1 MVLRPVRLVRE
12 IHNGIKGRVRYEVA
26 GLYRSPLLKER
37 LEILALQNAEVDHVS
52 ASVLTGNVL
61 VRFDPDCNPRMIAS
75 LVEKVAVDYV
85 RELEAGANGVPLK
98 RKAESDKEILPI
110 SRVREHRPD
119 PLANV
124 VALRPQK
131 TEHWHLMESK
141 SVLASLKS
149 STRHGLSAE
158 ASQRS
163 MQEYGLNVVPEPP
176 PRSKL
181 VIFMEQF
188 QSLPVA
194 LLAAAAGLSVITGGV
209 ADAIVI
215 MAVVG
220 INAVIGFATENEAEK
235 TISSLKQLIRPYA
248 PIIREGELREVP
260 AEQVLVG
267 DLLVLKPGTYVAADA
282 RVVKAGHL
290 TVDESALTGES
301 MPAGKTVSAL
311 TGTNIPLADRNNMIY
326 SGTLVTGGQGL
337 AVVVAIGRFSEI
349 GKIQSL
355 VAEAE
360 PPDTPIERQL
370 DTIGNQLVWVSGGI
384 CGLVFV
390 IGLLRGNGLL
400 QMLKTAISLAVAAV
414 PEGLPAVATTT
425 LALGVKSMRQHKVL
439 IRNLDAVCTLGSV
452 QTICFDKT
460 GTITY
465 NKMSVLRI
473 YSGTERIEIREGLFL
488 VGQTP
493 VNPFDLD
500 ELLKLMHICVL
511 CNETQIDTDRGK
523 YVLSGSATENSLIH
537 LAITAGVDVQALR
550 EQHPLLKT
558 NYRSENC
565 QFMSTVH
572 ASDNPGRLIAL
583 KGSPVD
589 VLSKCKD
596 YIRDGVRI
604 PLTDEDRDRIETEN
618 DNMAGDALRVLGV
631 GYAERMPDE
640 PAETENGFT
649 WLGLV
654 GMADPIR
661 ERVKESIAVFH
672 GAGLETV
679 MITGD
684 QGPTAYAVGKELG
697 LANGRQL
704 EILDSADLGGTDPAV
719 VKALSKH
726 VDVFSRVSPSNKL
739 QIVQALQASGRVV
752 AMTGDGIND
761 GPALKAADIGIAM
774 GRAGTDVAREVADVV
789 LEEDDLETLIIA
801 ISDGRTIYRN
811 IRKTLHYLLATNFSE
826 IQVMF
831 AAIALGLGHPLN
843 AMQLLWINLVS
854 DIFPG
859 LALAMEPA
867 EPDMMNRPPR
877 DPHEPIV
884 KTDDFKR
891 ITFEAA
897 TLTTSSLAAYGYG
910 VMKYGMGAAA
920 GTLAFQS
927 LTTAQI
933 LHAITCRSEK
943 RSIFDTEKSPPNR
956 YLNLAVVGSLGLQLA
971 SQFVPTLRNLLGI
984 TPITVSDGLVVG
996 AASVLPLLINEA
1008 TKNGTEAADEKEL
1021 YTHV

>member
-1 MVLRPVRLVRE
+1 LVRE
-12 IHNGIKGRVRYEVA
+12 IHNGIKGRVRFKVT
-26 GLYRSPLLKER
+26 GLYRSPVLKER
-37 LEILALQNAEVDHVS
+37 LETLSLQSAEVNHVF

-61 VRFDPDCNPRMIAS
+61 IRFNPDCNPRMIAS
-75 LVEKVAVDYV
+75 LVETVVVDHV
-85 RELEAGANGVPLK
+85 RELEAESNGVPQK
-98 RKAESDKEILPI
+98 RKEEARKTRPPV
-110 SRVREHRPD
+110 SRVD
-119 PLANV
+119 DDKAVSLVKDV
-124 VALRPQK
+124 VALGRQK
-131 TEHWHLMESK
+131 AEPWHLKESK
-141 SVLASLKS
+141 FVLATLNS
-149 STRHGLSAE
+149 SAKRGLSAE
-158 ASQRS
+158 AAQKNLD
-163 MQEYGLNVVPEPP
+163 QYGLNVVPEPP

-181 VIFMEQF
+181 GIFFEQF

-194 LLAAAAGLSVITGGV
+194 LLAGAAGLSVVTGGV

-220 INAVIGFATENEAEK
+220 INAVIGFVTENEAEK

-248 PIIREGELREVP
+248 QIIREAGMREVP
-260 AEQVLVG
+260 AEQILVG
-267 DLLVLKPGTYVAADA
+267 DILILKPGTYVAADA
-282 RVVKAGHL
+282 RVVKATHL

-301 MPAGKTVSAL
+301 MPAGKKTSPLKGAH
-311 TGTNIPLADRNNMIY
+311 IPLADRDNMVY
-326 SGTLVTGGQGL
+326 SGTLVTGGQGI
-337 AVVVAIGRFSEI
+337 AVVVSIGRLSEI

-360 PPDTPIERQL
+360 APDTPIERQL
-370 DTIGNQLVWVSGGI
+370 DTIGNQLVLISSAI

-390 IGLLRGNGLL
+390 IGLLRGNGVI

-425 LALGVKSMRQHKVL
+425 LALGIKSMRQHKVL
-439 IRNLDAVCTLGSV
+439 IRNLDAVCTLGSI

-465 NKMSVLRI
+465 NKMTVLRV
-473 YSGTERIEIREGLFL
+473 YSGMERIEVHEGLFL
-488 VGQTP
+488 IGQTS
-493 VNPFDLD
+493 VNPFESD
-500 ELLKLMHICVL
+500 ELLRLIHICVL
-511 CNETQIDTDRGK
+511 CNETQIDTNQGK
-523 YVLSGSATENSLIH
+523 YVLSGSSTENALIH
-537 LAITAGVDVQALR
+537 MAITAGVDVAALR
-550 EQHPLLKT
+550 GQHPLLHI
-558 NYRSENC
+558 NYRSENR
-565 QFMSTVH
+565 QFMSSVH
-572 ASDNPGRLIAL
+572 DSDNPGRLIAL

-589 VLSKCKD
+589 VLAKCKHQ
-596 YIRDGVRI
+596 IKDGVRI
-604 PLTDEDRDRIETEN
+604 SLTDEDRDRIEAEN
-618 DNMAGDALRVLGV
+618 DRMAGDALRVLGV
-631 GYAERMPDE
+631 AYATGSSDE
-640 PAETENGFT
+640 PVHTENGFT

-661 ERVKESIAVFH
+661 DRVKEAITVFH
-672 GAGLETV
+672 RAGLETV

-697 LANGRQL
+697 LANGKQL
-704 EILDSADLGGTDPAV
+704 EILDSTDLGSTDPSV
-719 VKALSKH
+719 VKALSKQVH
-726 VDVFSRVSPSNKL
+726 VFSRVSPSNKL
-739 QIVQALQASGRVV
+739 QIVQALQSSGRVV

-801 ISDGRTIYRN
+801 ISDGRTIYSN

-831 AAIALGLGHPLN
+831 IAAAVGLGYPLN

-867 EPDMMNRPPR
+867 EPDVMNHPPR

-884 KTDDFKR
+884 KTGDFKR

-897 TLTTSSLAAYGYG
+897 TMTTASLAAYGFG
-910 VMKYGMGAAA
+910 VMKYGVGPAA

-927 LTTAQI
+927 LTTSQI
-933 LHAITCRSEK
+933 LHAISCRSEK
-943 RSIFDTEKSPPNR
+943 RSIFDAEQSAPNK
-956 YLNLAVVGSLGLQLA
+956 YLNMAIIGSLGLQLA
-971 SQFVPTLRNLLGI
+971 AQFVPGLRSLLGT
-984 TPITVSDGLVVG
+984 TPITISDGLVIG
-996 AASVLPLLINEA
+996 ATSVLPLLINEA
-1008 TKNGTEAADEKEL
+1008 TKNGAEASR
-1021 YTHV
+1021 

>member
-1 MVLRPVRLVRE
+1 MVRE
-12 IHNGIKGRVRYEVA
+12 IHNGIKGRVRYKVT
-26 GLYRSPLLKER
+26 GLYRSPRLKER
-37 LEILALQNAEVDHVS
+37 LEILSFQNAEVSYVF

-61 VRFDPDCNPRMIAS
+61 IRFNPDCNPRMIAS
-75 LVEKVAVDYV
+75 LVETVVIDHL
-85 RELEAGANGVPLK
+85 REVENEANGVPQTRQVES
-98 RKAESDKEILPI
+98 RKAKLA
-110 SRVREHRPD
+110 V
-119 PLANV
+119 PLTTDV
-124 VALRPQK
+124 VALGRQK
-131 TEHWHLMESK
+131 AEPWHLMESK
-141 SVLASLKS
+141 FVLASLS
-149 STRHGLSAE
+149 SSAKHGLSAE
-158 ASQRS
+158 AAQKNRD
-163 MQEYGLNVVPEPP
+163 QYGLNVVPEPP
-176 PRSKL
+176 SRSKL
-181 VIFMEQF
+181 AIFFEQF

-194 LLAAAAGLSVITGGV
+194 LLAAAAGLSVVTGGV
-209 ADAIVI
+209 ADAMVI

-220 INAVIGFATENEAEK
+220 INAVIGFVTENEAEK

-248 PIIREGELREVP
+248 QIIREAGVREVP
-260 AEQVLVG
+260 AEEILVG
-267 DLLVLKPGTYVAADA
+267 DILILKPGAYVAADA
-282 RVVKAGHL
+282 RVLKANHL

-301 MPAGKTVSAL
+301 MPAGKKTSAL
-311 TGTNIPLADRNNMIY
+311 KGAHIPLGDRDNMVY

-337 AVVVAIGRFSEI
+337 AVVVSIGRFSEI

-360 PPDTPIERQL
+360 SPDTPIERQL
-370 DTIGNQLVWVSGGI
+370 DTIGNQLVLISGAI

-390 IGLLRGNGLL
+390 IGLLRGNGFI

-425 LALGVKSMRQHKVL
+425 LALGIKSMRQHQVL

-465 NKMSVLRI
+465 NKMTVLRV
-473 YSGTERIEIREGLFL
+473 YSGMERMEVREGLFL
-488 VGQTP
+488 IGQTS
-493 VNPFDLD
+493 VNPFESD

-511 CNETQIDTDRGK
+511 CNETQVDTNQGK
-523 YVLSGSATENSLIH
+523 YVLSGSATENALIH
-537 LAITAGVDVQALR
+537 MAITAGVDVQALR
-550 EQHPLLKT
+550 DQHPLLGT
-558 NYRSENC
+558 NYRSENR

-572 ASDNPGRLIAL
+572 DSENPGRLIAL

-589 VLSKCKD
+589 VLAKCNHQ
-596 YIRDGVRI
+596 IQGGVRVS
-604 PLTDEDRDRIETEN
+604 LTDEDRDRIEAEN
-618 DNMAGDALRVLGV
+618 DSMAGNALRVLGV
-631 GYAERMPDE
+631 AYATGSSDE
-640 PAETENGFT
+640 PVHTENGFT

-661 ERVKESIAVFH
+661 DRVKEAITVFH
-672 GAGLETV
+672 RAGLETV

-697 LANGRQL
+697 LANGKQL
-704 EILDSADLGGTDPAV
+704 EILDSTDLGSTDPSV
-719 VKALSKH
+719 VKALSKQVH
-726 VDVFSRVSPSNKL
+726 VFSRVSPSNKL
-739 QIVQALQASGRVV
+739 QIVQALQSSGKVV

-801 ISDGRTIYRN
+801 ISDGRTIYSN
-811 IRKTLHYLLATNFSE
+811 IRKTLRYLLATNFSE

-831 AAIALGLGHPLN
+831 IAAAVGLGYPLN

-867 EPDMMNRPPR
+867 EPDVMSHPPR

-884 KTDDFKR
+884 KADDFKR

-897 TLTTSSLAAYGYG
+897 TMTTASLAAYGYG
-910 VMKYGMGAAA
+910 VMKYGAGAAA

-927 LTTAQI
+927 LTTSQI
-933 LHAITCRSEK
+933 LHAISCRSEE
-943 RSIFDTEKSPPNR
+943 RSIFDAEKSAPNK
-956 YLNLAVVGSLGLQLA
+956 YLNIAIIGSLGLQLA
-971 SQFVPTLRNLLGI
+971 SQFVPGLRSLLGI
-984 TPITVSDGLVVG
+984 TPITVSDGLVIG
-996 AASVLPLLINEA
+996 ATSVIPLLINEA
-1008 TKNGTEAADEKEL
+1008 TKNGAEASR
-1021 YTHV
+1021 